1 MRTNRANRKLLHTP
15 TLPRKHQFY
24 SAFLVK
30 VMAMLIHE
38 LNRVLYQLVKSG
50 VVGKDERREI
60 GKDALNLS
68 KRILDIH
75 QRERIAFS
83 QRIDIDLGDELD
95 EGVITE
101 IKADPDKARFVGTPR
116 LRQRLRSCTWNLIDF
131 VETAVESLKRLRYSG
146 YLTELQYDRARQTVE
161 SLPELRVELLDL
173 LEKHG
178 EL

>member
-1 MRTNRANRKLLHTP
+1 MRTNRANPRLLYEP
-15 TLPRKHQFY
+15 TLPRRHQFY

-30 VMAMLIHE
+30 LMAMLVHE
-38 LNRVLYQLVKSG
+38 LNRVLSQLIKSG

-60 GKDALNLS
+60 GKDALDLS
-68 KRILDIH
+68 KRVFDIH
-75 QRERIAFS
+75 QRERIAFG
-83 QRIDIDLGDELD
+83 QRIDTDLGNEL
-95 EGVITE
+95 EEEVLTE

-146 YLTELQYDRARQTVE
+146 HLTELQYNRARQMVE

>member
-1 MRTNRANRKLLHTP
+1 MRTNRANPKLLYEP
-15 TLPRKHQFY
+15 TLPRRHQFY

-30 VMAMLIHE
+30 LMGMLLHE
-38 LNRVLYQLVKSG
+38 LNRVLHQLVKTG
-50 VVGKDERREI
+50 VIGKDERREI
-60 GKDALNLS
+60 GKDTLDLS
-68 KRILDIH
+68 KRIFDIH

-83 QRIDIDLGDELD
+83 QRIDTDLGDEL
-95 EGVITE
+95 EEAVITE
-101 IKADPDKARFVGTPR
+101 IKANPDKARFVETPR

-146 YLTELQYDRARQTVE
+146 HLTEPQYDRARSMVE

-178 EL
+178 GL

>member
-1 MRTNRANRKLLHTP
+1 MRTNPRNARLLHTP

-30 VMAMLIHE
+30 LCAMLLHE
-38 LNRVLYQLVKSG
+38 LNRVLYYLVRSG
-50 VVGKDERREI
+50 VVGKEEREKI
-60 GKDALNLS
+60 GKDALDLS
-68 KRILDIH
+68 KRIFDIH
-75 QRERIAFS
+75 QRERLAFS
-83 QRIDIDLGDELD
+83 QRIDTDLGDEL
-95 EGVITE
+95 EEAVLTE
-101 IKADPDKARFVGTPR
+101 IKANPDKARFVETPR

-146 YLTELQYDRARQTVE
+146 YLTEPQYDRARRTVE

-178 EL
+178 GL